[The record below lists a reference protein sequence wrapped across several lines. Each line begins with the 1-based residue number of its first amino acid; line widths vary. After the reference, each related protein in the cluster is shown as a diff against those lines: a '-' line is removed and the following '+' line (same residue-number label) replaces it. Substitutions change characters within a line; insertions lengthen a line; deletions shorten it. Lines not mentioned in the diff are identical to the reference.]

1 MKVVEYQKL
10 LGVMYREDYQN
21 DPLIA
26 RTLIESGWAVK
37 RLLENG
43 AISPFDEYEEVQ
55 ELIMNETKWRDKDG
69 DYRKVLPI
77 FVEVAY
83 E

>member
-26 RTLIESGWAVK
+26 KTLIESGWAVK
-37 RLLENG
+37 RLVENKT
-43 AISPFDEYEEVQ
+43 ISPFDEYEKVQ
-55 ELIMNETKWRDKDG
+55 ELIMNETKWRQPDG
-69 DYRKVLPI
+69 AYRRT
-77 FVEVAY
+77 
-83 E
+83 

>member
-1 MKVVEYQKL
+1 MKVHEYQKL
-10 LGVMYREDYQN
+10 LGIMYREDYQE

-26 RTLIESGWAVK
+26 KTLIESGWAVK
-37 RLLENG
+37 RLLDNG
-43 AISPFDEYEEVQ
+43 TIKAFDEYEEVQ

-77 FVEVAY
+77 
-83 E
+83 

>member
-26 RTLIESGWAVK
+26 KTLVESGWAVK

-43 AISPFDEYEEVQ
+43 TISPFDEYEEVQ

-69 DYRKVLPI
+69 DYRKVLSI
-77 FVEVAY
+77 
-83 E
+83 

>member
-10 LGVMYREDYQN
+10 LGVMYREDYQD

-37 RLLENG
+37 RLLDNG
-43 AISPFDEYEEVQ
+43 TIKAFDEYEEVQ

-69 DYRKVLPI
+69 DYRK
-77 FVEVAY
+77 
-83 E
+83 

>member
-1 MKVVEYQKL
+1 MKVHEYQKM
-10 LGVMYREDYQN
+10 LGIMYREDYQD

-26 RTLIESGWAVK
+26 KTLIESGWAVK
-37 RLLENG
+37 RLLENET
-43 AISPFDEYEEVQ
+43 ISPFDEYEEVQ

-77 FVEVAY
+77 
-83 E
+83 

>member
-1 MKVVEYQKL
+1 MKVHEYQKL
-10 LGVMYREDYQN
+10 LGIMYREDYQD

-26 RTLIESGWAVK
+26 KTLVESGWAVK

-43 AISPFDEYEEVQ
+43 TISPFDEYEGVQ

-69 DYRKVLPI
+69 NYRKVLP
-77 FVEVAY
+77 VQR
-83 E
+83 

>member
-10 LGVMYREDYQN
+10 LGVIYREDYQD

-37 RLLENG
+37 RLLENET
-43 AISPFDEYEEVQ
+43 ISPFDEYEEVQ
-55 ELIMNETKWRDKDG
+55 ELIMNETKWRDRDG
-69 DYRKVLPI
+69 DYRRG
-77 FVEVAY
+77 
-83 E
+83 

>member
-26 RTLIESGWAVK
+26 KPLIESGWAVK
-37 RLLENG
+37 RLLENKT
-43 AISPFDEYEEVQ
+43 ISPFDEYEKVQ
-55 ELIMNETKWRDKDG
+55 ELIMNETKWRQPDG
-69 DYRKVLPI
+69 AYRRT
-77 FVEVAY
+77 
-83 E
+83 

>member
-10 LGVMYREDYQN
+10 LGVMYREDYQD

-43 AISPFDEYEEVQ
+43 TISPFDEYEEVQ

-69 DYRKVLPI
+69 DYRKVLSI
-77 FVEVAY
+77 
-83 E
+83 

>member
-10 LGVMYREDYQN
+10 LGVMYREDYQD

-26 RTLIESGWAVK
+26 KTLIESGWAVK

-43 AISPFDEYEEVQ
+43 TISPFDEYEDIQ

-69 DYRKVLPI
+69 NYRKVLPI
-77 FVEVAY
+77 
-83 E
+83 

>member
-1 MKVVEYQKL
+1 MKVHDYQKL
-10 LGVMYREDYQN
+10 LGIMYREDYQD

-26 RTLIESGWAVK
+26 KTLIESGWAVK
-37 RLLENG
+37 RLLDNG
-43 AISPFDEYEEVQ
+43 TIKAFDEYEEVR

-77 FVEVAY
+77 
-83 E
+83 

>member
-43 AISPFDEYEEVQ
+43 TISPFDEYEEVQ

-77 FVEVAY
+77 
-83 E
+83 

>member
-26 RTLIESGWAVK
+26 KTLIESGWAVK
-37 RLLENG
+37 RLLENKT
-43 AISPFDEYEEVQ
+43 ISPFDEYEKVQ
-55 ELIMNETKWRDKDG
+55 ELIMNETKWRQSDG
-69 DYRKVLPI
+69 AFRRT
-77 FVEVAY
+77 
-83 E
+83 

>member
-43 AISPFDEYEEVQ
+43 TISLFDEYEAVQ

-77 FVEVAY
+77 
-83 E
+83 

>member
-26 RTLIESGWAVK
+26 KTLIESGWAVK
-37 RLLENG
+37 RLLENKT
-43 AISPFDEYEEVQ
+43 ISPFDEYEKVQ
-55 ELIMNETKWRDKDG
+55 ELIMNETKWRQPDG
-69 DYRKVLPI
+69 AYRRI
-77 FVEVAY
+77 
-83 E
+83 

>member
-10 LGVMYREDYQN
+10 LGVMYREDYQD

-37 RLLENG
+37 HLLENG
-43 AISPFDEYEEVQ
+43 TISPFDEYEEVQ

-69 DYRKVLPI
+69 DYRKVLSI
-77 FVEVAY
+77 
-83 E
+83 

>member
-26 RTLIESGWAVK
+26 KALIESGWAVK
-37 RLLENG
+37 RLLENKT
-43 AISPFDEYEEVQ
+43 ISPFDEYEKVQ
-55 ELIMNETKWRDKDG
+55 ELIMNETKWRQPDG
-69 DYRKVLPI
+69 AYRRN
-77 FVEVAY
+77 
-83 E
+83 

>member
-26 RTLIESGWAVK
+26 KTLVESGWAVK

-43 AISPFDEYEEVQ
+43 TISPFDEYEDVQ

-69 DYRKVLPI
+69 NYRKVLPI
-77 FVEVAY
+77 
-83 E
+83 

>member
-26 RTLIESGWAVK
+26 KTLIESGWAVK
-37 RLLENG
+37 RLLENKT
-43 AISPFDEYEEVQ
+43 ISPFDEYEKVQ
-55 ELIMNETKWRDKDG
+55 ELIILIINH
-69 DYRKVLPI
+69 VPI
-77 FVEVAY
+77 RVIKKLG
-83 E
+83 

>member
-1 MKVVEYQKL
+1 MKVYEYQKL
-10 LGVMYREDYQN
+10 LGIMYREDYQN

-26 RTLIESGWAVK
+26 KTLVESGWAVK

-43 AISPFDEYEEVQ
+43 TISPFDEYEDVQ

-69 DYRKVLPI
+69 NYRKVLPI
-77 FVEVAY
+77 
-83 E
+83 

>member
-10 LGVMYREDYQN
+10 LGVMYREDYQD

-43 AISPFDEYEEVQ
+43 TISPFNEYEEVQ

-77 FVEVAY
+77 
-83 E
+83 

>member
-1 MKVVEYQKL
+1 MKVVEYQIL
-10 LGVMYREDYQN
+10 LGVMYREDYQD

-26 RTLIESGWAVK
+26 KTLVESGWAVK

-43 AISPFDEYEEVQ
+43 TISPFDEYEDVQ

-69 DYRKVLPI
+69 NYRKVLPI
-77 FVEVAY
+77 
-83 E
+83 